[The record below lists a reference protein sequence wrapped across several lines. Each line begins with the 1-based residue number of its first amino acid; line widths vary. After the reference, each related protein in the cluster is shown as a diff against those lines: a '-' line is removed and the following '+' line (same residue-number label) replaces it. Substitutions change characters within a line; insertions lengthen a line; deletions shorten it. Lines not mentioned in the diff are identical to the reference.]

1 MYFESKLLMLV
12 VYFAEPIK
20 TSLWAIWADQYAQNT
35 WFLLKAS
42 QEGNEWMY
50 HYIREAK
57 SLLFKSIY
65 SAHMP
70 QVNMTS
76 FFDRLWTYT
85 GKKA

>member
-1 MYFESKLLMLV
+1 MGRLGRATCTVDLISAPEQPEMKR
-12 VYFAEPIK
+12 
-20 TSLWAIWADQYAQNT
+20 
-35 WFLLKAS
+35 
-42 QEGNEWMY
+42 MY